1 MKAEDWKPYVWAQD
15 GPSDSKLNWSRLS
28 DEETKKIAKIVD
40 RAESLESYQIQI
52 SLGTR
57 TDRIRDIAA
66 VHLGIGLKLD
76 EFLNA
81 DEMDFVH
88 DFFGIVGNMNRW
100 TGGLVGF
107 FPIFSKKRKNQ
118 VLLDAFHKVSGPG
131 GPAEHLLRATE
142 ILSIRLTE
150 QSGHKN
156 VWEFRLNGK
165 FQGTIQASI
174 DEAKAT
180 ALEWAE
186 NSIKHVLK
194 FFE

>member
-1 MKAEDWKPYVWAQD
+1 MKAEDWKPYKWEQVE
-15 GPSDSKLNWSRLS
+15 PSDSKLNWSRLT

-40 RAESLESYQIQI
+40 RAEALKSYQIQL

-66 VHLGIGLKLD
+66 VHLGVGLKLD

-81 DEMDFVH
+81 DEMRFVH
-88 DFFGIVGNMNRW
+88 DFFGIVSNMNRW
-100 TGGLVGF
+100 TGELDGF
-107 FPIFSKKRKNQ
+107 RPLFSKKRKNQ
-118 VLLDAFHKVSGPG
+118 ILLDGFHRVLGSDEPVGYV
-131 GPAEHLLRATE
+131 LRATE
-142 ILSIRLTE
+142 ILTIQLTE
-150 QSGHKN
+150 QAGHKN

-174 DEAKAT
+174 DEAKTT